1 MVLKLFEPVLTDF
14 SSPANTQKESC
25 SSGFFIGICG
35 NRMINGDRIK
45 AIADRFLMSNSIIP
59 VKKNLPSKT
68 AGKNWSA
75 QLVWSS
81 GQVVRV
87 FSAGDDELSG
97 PKYPIPPGNSLTM
110 LKFFTVWGD
119 LTERLGMTTLKSC
132 EGYQ

>member
-1 MVLKLFEPVLTDF
+1 
-14 SSPANTQKESC
+14 
-25 SSGFFIGICG
+25 
-35 NRMINGDRIK
+35 MINGDRIK
-45 AIADRFLMSNSIIP
+45 AIADRFLMCNSIIP
-59 VKKNLPSKT
+59 IKKNLQSKT

-75 QLVWSS
+75 QLVWSG